1 MLVIHPIPYKEFELK
16 IKGLN
21 KLCEEESF
29 SSSSQVR
36 PQVDTKLGQQRDMN
50 ITEVRMLRST
60 CGKTTKHTIR
70 EVKICDS
77 VEVAPIKDTLREN
90 SLW

>member
-1 MLVIHPIPYKEFELK
+1 
-16 IKGLN
+16 
-21 KLCEEESF
+21 
-29 SSSSQVR
+29 
-36 PQVDTKLGQQRDMN
+36 
-50 ITEVRMLRST
+50 MLRST

-90 SLW
+90 SLWRFGHIQQRLVWADYMTRRVVHAN